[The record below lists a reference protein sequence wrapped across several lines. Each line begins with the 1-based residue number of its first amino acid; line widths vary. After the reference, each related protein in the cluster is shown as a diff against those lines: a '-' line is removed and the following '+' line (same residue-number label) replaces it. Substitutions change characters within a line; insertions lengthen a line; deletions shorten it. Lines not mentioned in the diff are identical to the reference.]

1 MKNQTNKIAVIFLL
15 LLTIATSKT
24 FAHGGE
30 DHGGEK
36 PKTAATAAYFS
47 SENNSEIYEVLIKYG
62 EVVSGEDT
70 HITLFL
76 SDVNT
81 NKPIAN
87 ATLVITNADDE
98 NQKFEVVKKE
108 AGIYEL
114 HTKFAKNQKYNLNIS
129 INASLGSDLIQI
141 ANIEVGKKLPKPS
154 DAEETK
160 TSTSFFS
167 TANIITIA
175 IALFIGL
182 LAGLFFR
189 RNTKMGQ
196 KVISV
201 LLIGIMLLSPVST
214 VNVYA
219 HGGEDHGDGKKS
231 SGTSGSTEI
240 ILPKETQF
248 LFDINTLN
256 LASGNFD
263 PSINLFGTILPT
275 SSGKAVVQTPQT
287 GIIKSLSASVGQN
300 VTKGQTLAV
309 IEQNIDANTQVG
321 WLTQKN
327 SLETELRAAKK
338 EYDRIITIADIAA
351 KRDVDEAERRYNT
364 ALKNLNVFTK
374 SNGASNNS
382 SRIIYL
388 KAPISGKIDNFN
400 FALGSSVNAGQ
411 DIFTITNLN
420 KLYIEAQVFDKDVN
434 AVKNGKEFT
443 AESKDNGNKLKVKIL
458 TLAQSINTTNQS
470 QKVLFEIENVN
481 EDFKIGEFVNV
492 RVFSQA
498 KTESIVIPNEAI
510 TEINGKSAVFIKDT
524 AEKYSM
530 VYVSLGENNGEF
542 TTILK
547 GIEEGE
553 KVVINGTYQ
562 LKIMFL
568 NQ

>member
-1 MKNQTNKIAVIFLL
+1 MKNQTNKIAVLFLL
-15 LLTIATSKT
+15 LLTITTSKT

-30 DHGGEK
+30 DHGAEK
-36 PKTAATAAYFS
+36 PKSAATAAYFS
-47 SENNSEIYEVLIKYG
+47 SENNSEIYEILIKYG

-87 ATLVITNADDE
+87 ATLLITNADDE

-114 HTKFAKNQKYNLNIS
+114 HTQFAKNQKYNLNIS
-129 INASLGSDLIQI
+129 INASLGADLIQV
-141 ANIEVGKKLPKPS
+141 ADIEVGKKLPKPT

-160 TSTSFFS
+160 TSPSFFS

-175 IALFIGL
+175 IALFIGVL
-182 LAGLFFR
+182 IGLFFK
-189 RNTKMGQ
+189 RNTKNGQ
-196 KVISV
+196 KVISI
-201 LLIGIMLLSPVST
+201 LLIGIMLFSPVST

-231 SGTSGSTEI
+231 SGSSGSSEI
-240 ILPKETQF
+240 VVPKETQF

-338 EYDRIITIADIAA
+338 EYDRINTIADIAA

-364 ALKNLNVFTK
+364 AVKNWNVFTK

-400 FALGSSVNAGQ
+400 FSLGSSVNAGQ

-434 AVKNGKEFT
+434 AVKNGKEFK
-443 AESKDNGNKLKVKIL
+443 AESKDSHKTLKVKLL

-470 QKVLFEIENVN
+470 QKVLFEIDNVN

-498 KTESIVIPNEAI
+498 KTASIVIPNAAI
-510 TEINGKSAVFIKDT
+510 TEVNGKSAVFIKDT

-530 VYVSLGENNGEF
+530 VYVSLGENNGQF

>member
-1 MKNQTNKIAVIFLL
+1 MKNQFNKLTLLFFL
-15 LLTIATSKT
+15 LLTIITGKT

-36 PKTAATAAYFS
+36 PKTAATEAYFS

-70 HITLFL
+70 HLTLFL
-76 SDVNT
+76 SDEKT

-87 ATLVITNADDE
+87 ATLIISNPDDE
-98 NQKFEVVKKE
+98 NQKFEVVQKE
-108 AGIYEL
+108 AGIYEI
-114 HTKFAKNQKYNLNIS
+114 HTKFTKNQKYDLNIS
-129 INASLGSDLIQI
+129 INASLGADLIQI
-141 ANIEVGKKLPKPS
+141 ADIEVGKKLPKPTV
-154 DAEETK
+154 AEETK

-167 TANIITIA
+167 TRNIITIA
-175 IALFIGL
+175 IALFIGV

-196 KVISV
+196 KAISI
-201 LLIGIMLLSPVST
+201 LLVAIMLLAPVST

-231 SGTSGSTEI
+231 TGSSGSSEI
-240 ILPKETQF
+240 LVPKETQF

-256 LASGNFD
+256 LTSGNFD

-309 IEQNIDANTQVG
+309 IEQNIDANTQVD

-327 SLETELRAAKK
+327 SLGTELRAAKK
-338 EYDRIITIADIAA
+338 EYDRINTIADIAA

-364 ALKNLNVFTK
+364 AVKNLNVFTR
-374 SNGASNNS
+374 SNGSNNS
-382 SRIIYL
+382 SLRTIYL

-443 AESKDNGNKLKVKIL
+443 AECTDNHKALKVKLL

-470 QKVLFEIENVN
+470 QKVLFEIDNVN
-481 EDFKIGEFVNV
+481 QDFKIGEFVNV

-498 KTESIVIPNEAI
+498 KAASIAVPNSAI
-510 TEINGKSAVFIKDT
+510 TEVNGKSAIFIKDT
-524 AEKYSM
+524 AEKYTL
-530 VYVSLGENNGEF
+530 VYVSLGENNGQL

-562 LKIMFL
+562 LKMMFL